1 MRMEVMHMA
10 APADTDKKA
19 TINISISQDD
29 KKYIKTYAIEHNTT
43 VTQLIAEYVR
53 QLRDS
58 DDRRK
63 E

>member
-1 MRMEVMHMA
+1 MA

-29 KKYIKTYAIEHNTT
+29 KKYIKTYAIEHDTT
-43 VTQLIAEYVR
+43 VTQLIADYVR
-53 QLRDS
+53 QLRDE

>member
-1 MRMEVMHMA
+1 MRMEVMYMA
-10 APADTDKKA
+10 AETDKK
-19 TINISISQDD
+19 TTLNLSMSPDD
-29 KKYIKTYAIEHNTT
+29 KKYLKTYAIEHNTT

>member
-19 TINISISQDD
+19 TINISIRKKD

-53 QLRDS
+53 QLRDE

>member
-1 MRMEVMHMA
+1 MEVMYMA
-10 APADTDKKA
+10 AETDKK
-19 TINISISQDD
+19 TTLNLSMSPDD
-29 KKYIKTYAIEHNTT
+29 KKYLKTYAIEHNTT

>member
-1 MRMEVMHMA
+1 MEVMHMS

-53 QLRDS
+53 QLRDNEAH
-58 DDRRK
+58 RK

>member
-1 MRMEVMHMA
+1 MA

-29 KKYIKTYAIEHNTT
+29 KKYLKTYAVEHDTT
-43 VTQLIAEYVR
+43 VTQLIADYVR
-53 QLRDS
+53 QLRDEE
-58 DDRRK
+58 DCRK